1 MKTDLSKDLLQ
12 SRRAEVLG
20 YLSFLDTALTSNAA
34 IHIPSGKTQNF
45 DLELTRTLKANAYLL
60 LYNTVEAV
68 MSQLLE
74 EIHTE
79 VNESNVNLDD
89 LNHKLYVL
97 VIKTLNKEGSTT
109 IESDFGHP
117 SSRAIVEYWL
127 VDYTKRVKKN
137 KNPHFSGN
145 LDSDTIKGI
154 GRKYGFFNDEEDVGK
169 KLTSKALETVRDYR
183 NKLAHGEYSF
193 SEIGKWRSF
202 PEVEADAMSTLET
215 LQNTIDVVN
224 DFLIT
229 KQYRRN
235 PPQAV
240 NLRY

>member
-12 SRRAEVLG
+12 SRRAEVLA
-20 YLSFLDTALTSNAA
+20 YLSFLNTALTNNAT
-34 IHIPSGKTQNF
+34 IHIPGGMAQKI

-79 VNESNVNLDD
+79 VHESEVNLDD

-97 VIKTLNKEGSTT
+97 VIKTLNKEGSAN
-109 IESDFGHP
+109 IDVGFSHP
-117 SSRAIVEYWL
+117 SSRAIVKYWL
-127 VDYTKRVKKN
+127 EDYKKRVKKN

-145 LDSDTIKGI
+145 LDSDAIKGI
-154 GRKYGFFNDEEDVGK
+154 GLKYGFFNGEEAVDK
-169 KLTSKALETVRDYR
+169 KLSSDALSTVRDYR

-193 SEIGKWRSF
+193 AEIGKWRSF
-202 PEVEADAMSTLET
+202 LEVETDAKSTLEI
-215 LQNTIDVVN
+215 LQNTIDLVN
-224 DFLIT
+224 EFLIA

-235 PPQAV
+235 PPPVV
-240 NLRY
+240 NMRY